1 MDYGQPAQQTIQPA
15 GPDFFTSGSGTN
27 NEQINNTEPENNLDL
42 SNGQT
47 NWSNPVERNQ
57 QNIGQQAIN
66 SLESNQINP
75 NVINLDP
82 SLNPLEMPPEGVK
95 TPGESIP
102 PTPEGYASLDPVII
116 AKNDETQNEVKELS
130 AKDIKTADRLSDDSV
145 KIVDETVAKFN
156 QGKEDPAEF
165 YNKVREMMET
175 NLENSYNRK
184 LAS

>member
-116 AKNDETQNEVKELS
+116 AKNDETQNETKELS
-130 AKDIKTADRLSDDSV
+130 IKDIKTADRLSDDSV

-165 YNKVREMMET
+165 YKKVREMMET